1 MMASERREVEDRV
14 THGVFKLFLLAAAI
28 AAAYAWL
35 PLVGATL
42 LSSAACRRYA
52 HKGVELAAAI
62 LISAGIVGWVLLA
75 HPHLDWRPGAWALQ
89 IPWGVPL
96 GAVVGFALSRR
107 KRKILRTF

>member
-1 MMASERREVEDRV
+1 MSERRVMEDRV
-14 THGVFKLFLLAAAI
+14 THGVLYLVLAAVVL

-52 HKGVELAAAI
+52 HKGVELAGAI
-62 LISAGIVGWVLLA
+62 LIAGGIVGWVLIA

-89 IPWGVPL
+89 LTWGVPL
-96 GAVVGFALSRR
+96 GAVAGFALSRR
-107 KRKILRTF
+107 RRKILRLF